1 MAWRCSLV
9 WLWLPWTPTNSK
21 WPGDVIYIGLQVEL
35 AILSRYPTFCVCT
48 GVSESIEP
56 VHPVTLSFRVSIGV
70 LTADVEPPVRPVPCT
85 GASPVHPVLKRSS
98 PSVLSY
104 TGASLRCTTGK
115 SGAEES
121 LLANLS
127 CSQVHDNV
135 LAPTPQ
141 SSTTGVSG
149 ATLHF
154 SPGLGIAR
162 PITLVV

>member
-1 MAWRCSLV
+1 M
-9 WLWLPWTPTNSK
+9 
-21 WPGDVIYIGLQVEL
+21 
-35 AILSRYPTFCVCT
+35 
-48 GVSESIEP
+48 
-56 VHPVTLSFRVSIGV
+56 HPVTLSFRVSVGA
-70 LTADVEPPVRPVPCT
+70 LTADVVPPVRPVPCT
-85 GASPVHPVLKRSS
+85 GASPVHPVLMRSS
-98 PSVLSY
+98 ASVSSY
-104 TGASLRCTTGK
+104 TGASLLCTTGS

-127 CSQVHDNV
+127 CSLVHKNV
-135 LAPTPQ
+135 LAPTPE

>member
-1 MAWRCSLV
+1 M
-9 WLWLPWTPTNSK
+9 
-21 WPGDVIYIGLQVEL
+21 
-35 AILSRYPTFCVCT
+35 
-48 GVSESIEP
+48 
-56 VHPVTLSFRVSIGV
+56 HPVTLSFKVSVGAV
-70 LTADVEPPVRPVPCT
+70 TADVVPPVRPVLCS
-85 GASPVHPVLKRSS
+85 GASPVYLVLKRSLAF
-98 PSVLSY
+98 VLNY
-104 TGASLRCTTGK
+104 TGALLLCTTGS

-127 CSQVHDNV
+127 CSLVHDNV

-162 PITLVV
+162 RITLVV